1 MKSICYL
8 TYSQAKNSL
17 LEMLRHPGKLIA
29 YLFVIAMI
37 VFSVL
42 TRQSN
47 TAVTGVPD
55 TRLIGGIYFFV
66 LLGLL
71 VMILLSGVKSG
82 STFFSMPD
90 VNLLFVSPLR
100 PNLILA
106 YGLVKQMTSMILVVV
121 FLMLYSPM
129 LMQMFDLTSGQVFMM
144 MVGLAFLLILAQILS
159 MLLYNLSNGSP
170 ARRRTISSVI
180 YGVAALPVLYV
191 AAGALRSENVYQGAL
206 QGASSPL
213 LNAFPAAGWIRGA
226 VFGAVSGNGGQMSLY
241 TALILVL
248 TVASVVLLV
257 KGNPDYYE
265 DVLQSTEVTYEAM
278 QEKKANENGAGLARF
293 RNRHAVKKGGFHG
306 GWGANTFFYKQLC
319 EMRRKN
325 RFGFLTTSTILIVLI
340 AVGMAVF
347 LERVSRGD
355 SDPMDAEAMYAS
367 VLSTEIY
374 LLFFFQAAADWV
386 AELKKPYIY
395 LVPSSSLS
403 RLIWAS
409 ATTLA
414 KPLVDGAVAFTVL
427 WLYLR
432 VNPIIWICSILM
444 YASFGCL
451 FTSTSILFFRL
462 FGQPAPK
469 GLLAFLQLLILLV
482 LAIPG
487 GVLALIAIVALQLPW
502 YLAGIAFSAGCILVT
517 LGIYAACHNI
527 LEAPEMR

>member
-1 MKSICYL
+1 MKSIFYL
-8 TYSQAKNSL
+8 TCRQAKNSL
-17 LEMLRHPGKLIA
+17 LELFRHPGKLIA

-37 VFSVL
+37 VFSVF
-42 TRQSN
+42 TRQSS
-47 TAVTGVPD
+47 AVVTGVPD
-55 TRLIGGIYFFV
+55 THLIGGIYFFV

-71 VMILLSGVKSG
+71 VMILMSGVKSG

-129 LMQMFDLTSGQVFMM
+129 LMEMFDLTPGQVLMM
-144 MVGLAFLLILAQILS
+144 LVGLAFLLILAQILS
-159 MLLYNLSNGSP
+159 MLLYNLSNGSA
-170 ARRRTISSVI
+170 ARRRIVSFAV
-180 YGVAALPVLYV
+180 YGAAAVPALFV

-206 QGASSPL
+206 QSASSPL
-213 LNAFPAAGWIRGA
+213 LDAFPVAGWLRGA
-226 VFGAVSGNGGQMSLY
+226 IFGAISGNGGQASLY
-241 TALILVL
+241 TALILAL
-248 TVASVVLLV
+248 TIVSVILLV

-265 DVLQSTEVTYEAM
+265 DVLQSTEVTYVAM
-278 QEKKANENGAGLARF
+278 QEKKANEDGTDLTRM
-293 RNRHAVKKGGFHG
+293 RNRHVVKKGGFHG
-306 GWGANTFFYKQLC
+306 GWGASTFFYKQLC

-325 RFGFLTTSTILIVLI
+325 RFGFLSTSTILIVLI
-340 AVGMAVF
+340 AVGMVVF
-347 LERVSRGD
+347 LERTSRGD
-355 SDPMDAEAMYAS
+355 SAPMNAEAMYLS
-367 VLSTEIY
+367 VLTMEIY
-374 LLFFFQAAADWV
+374 LLFFFQATADWV

-409 ATTLA
+409 VTTLA
-414 KPLVDGAVAFTVL
+414 KPLVDGAIAFTVL

-432 VNPIIWICSILM
+432 VSPVIWICSILM

-451 FTSTSILFFRL
+451 FTATSILFFRL

-487 GVLALIAIVALQLPW
+487 GALALIAMIALQLPW

>member
-1 MKSICYL
+1 MRSICYL
-8 TYSQAKNSL
+8 SYCQAKNSL
-17 LEMLRHPGKLIA
+17 LDMLRHPAKLIA

-37 VFSVL
+37 VFSVF
-42 TRQSN
+42 TKQSS
-47 TAVTGVPD
+47 TDMVSVPD
-55 TRLIGGIYFFV
+55 TRLIQGVYFFI

-71 VMILLSGVKSG
+71 MMILQSGLKSG

-129 LMQMFDLTSGQVFMM
+129 LMEMFDLTPWQIFMM
-144 MVGLAFLLILAQILS
+144 IVGLAFLLILAQILS
-159 MLLYNLSNGSP
+159 MLLYNISNGSP
-170 ARRRTISSVI
+170 ARRRVISSAV
-180 YGVAALPVLYV
+180 YGAAALPTLFV
-191 AAGALRSENVYQGAL
+191 AANALRSENVYQGAL
-206 QGASSPL
+206 QAGSSPL
-213 LNAFPAAGWIRGA
+213 LDAFPVAGWIRGA
-226 VFGAVSGNGGQMSLY
+226 IFGAVSGPGGQMWLY
-241 TALILVL
+241 TALILVI
-248 TVASVVLLV
+248 TVVSLILLV

-293 RNRHAVKKGGFHG
+293 RNRHAVKKGGFRG
-306 GWGANTFFYKQLC
+306 GWGASTFFYKQLC

-325 RFGFLTTSTILIVLI
+325 RFGFLTTSTIMVVLI
-340 AVGMAVF
+340 AVGMAIF
-347 LERVSRGD
+347 LERISRGD

-386 AELKKPYIY
+386 SELKKPYIY
-395 LVPSSSLS
+395 LVPASSLS

-414 KPLVDGAVAFTVL
+414 KPLVDGALAFTVL

-432 VNPIIWICSILM
+432 VSPIIWICSILM
-444 YASFGCL
+444 YASFGFL

-462 FGQPAPK
+462 FGQPAPR
-469 GLLAFLQLLILLV
+469 GLLAFLQLLILLA

-487 GVLALIAIVALQLPW
+487 GLLALIALVALHLPW
-502 YLAGIAFSAGCILVT
+502 YLAGIAFSVGCILVT
-517 LGIYAACHNI
+517 LGIYSACHNI